1 MNATLISGTTEKNT
15 KAAITNVITP
25 TNKTESNIS
34 QPSNTSIKQ
43 EFDTP
48 ALSIGVPQLTDQV
61 KKNDT
66 SMPLE
71 PVAATSP
78 NSTTGITLMIA
89 ALVGAVVAL
98 IVAGVARYYW
108 KRVHSDEEDDDSF
121 NRSNDLSEQYH
132 SYRQAKNSNI
142 SPKFNR
148 DVYSPQQHRV
158 ENPSVNEHPGQ
169 RSGEIASIQSLIH
182 PLNRP
187 STPSIESKRA
197 GSTVS
202 VEF

>member
-1 MNATLISGTTEKNT
+1 M
-15 KAAITNVITP
+15 
-25 TNKTESNIS
+25 
-34 QPSNTSIKQ
+34 
-43 EFDTP
+43 
-48 ALSIGVPQLTDQV
+48 

-78 NSTTGITLMIA
+78 NSTTGITLIIA

-108 KRVHSDEEDDDSF
+108 KRVHSDEEDDESF

-132 SYRQAKNSNI
+132 SYRQAKDSSI

-148 DVYSPQQHRV
+148 EVYSPQQHRV
-158 ENPSVNEHPGQ
+158 ENPSVNEHPRQ

-202 VEF
+202 VDF